1 MGGRAGGWAGGWEGG
16 RERDYDLGSLDADAA
31 VGQVGEEPG
40 GHRHGR
46 VLEPAKHRASALRDP
61 KEINKCLDFPDLV
74 SDNELY
80 NSVKSLD

>member
-1 MGGRAGGWAGGWEGG
+1 MGQSERERERERAKKRE

-31 VGQVGEEPG
+31 VGQVGEEAG

-61 KEINKCLDFPDLV
+61 KEINNCLDFPDLV
-74 SDNELY
+74 SDNEL
-80 NSVKSLD
+80 LTL